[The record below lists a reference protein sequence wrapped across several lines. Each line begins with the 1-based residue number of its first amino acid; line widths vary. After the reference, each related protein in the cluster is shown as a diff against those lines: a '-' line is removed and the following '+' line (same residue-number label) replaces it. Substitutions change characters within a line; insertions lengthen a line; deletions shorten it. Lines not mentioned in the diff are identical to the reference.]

1 METRTKKYMDE
12 LKIAKWKNYNQYANN
27 HVKSKWPK
35 HTNKKMRSDLP

>member
-27 HVKSKWPK
+27 HVTTLNLNGLNTPIK
-35 HTNKKMRSDLP
+35 R